1 MQQPHSSTAIPSSST
16 SNAETSLSIQN
27 AQVSENRPRQSR
39 RVRITYG
46 GRFNR
51 TISITDD
58 SAIVR
63 DDKWSCLAVIFSLC
77 HICNCNRNIADAVA
91 TATAS
96 HHNCGVIFNPVLM
109 ECLVFNI
116 NITPSTDTFAVTMIM
131 GVYGSMS
138 VALGPCSSIVFH
150 PNPVFVQYVKVEN
163 LQANPGL
170 VLYGTYQYPSLDEWK
185 LYLNRGSEVNIS
197 YSLSS
202 ESSSVY
208 LVIAE
213 GAESLSEWMADP
225 TYPNTTL
232 SWNMIHG
239 TGMITQEIF
248 RSSSYYVALGNLEG
262 EEVEVELNLTVK
274 AILHNTTNAYYK
286 CALTSSPCGL
296 NIFFPYGNTA
306 VLNTSNEEWYVK
318 LSYGPRWLTYIFG
331 IGGLTMIMFW
341 AFNVLTKLQS
351 AHDDRVESRSEGPGP
366 DQASLLSRKYDDRSS
381 WGSSYDSLPED
392 EEDLDFLAGGST
404 DGKCLGDGETS
415 NNTRRLCAICFDAP
429 RDCFFLPCGH
439 CVACYECGTRIV
451 EAAGTCPV
459 CRRNMKKVRKIFT
472 V

>member
-1 MQQPHSSTAIPSSST
+1 MPESHSSTAIASSST
-16 SNAETSLSIQN
+16 SNDETSQSDQN
-27 AQVSENRPRQSR
+27 ADVSENRPRQSR
-39 RVRITYG
+39 RVTITY

-51 TISITDD
+51 RLSITDD
-58 SAIVR
+58 SSIVR
-63 DDKWSCLAVIFSLC
+63 DDKWSCLAVIFSLWFF
-77 HICNCNRNIADAVA
+77 V
-91 TATAS
+91 
-96 HHNCGVIFNPVLM
+96 
-109 ECLVFNI
+109 
-116 NITPSTDTFAVTMIM
+116 AVTMIM

-138 VALGPCSSIVFH
+138 VALGPCSSIVFQ

-163 LQANPGL
+163 LQENPGL
-170 VLYGTYQYPSLDEWK
+170 ILYGTYQYPSLDVVSTWRETYNISIPYGSEKEWK
-185 LYLNRGSEVNIS
+185 YYLNRGSEVNIS

-202 ESSSVY
+202 ENSSIY
-208 LVIAE
+208 LAIAE
-213 GAESLSEWMADP
+213 GAESLSVWLADP

-248 RSSSYYVALGNLEG
+248 RSSSYYVALGNLEQ

-274 AILHNTTNAYYK
+274 AFLHNTTNAYYK
-286 CALTSSPCGL
+286 CALTSSSPCSL
-296 NIFFPYGNTA
+296 NIFFPDGNAA
-306 VLNTSNEEWYVK
+306 VLVSPAPQQNTSNEEWYVK

-331 IGGLTMIMFW
+331 IGGLTVIMFW
-341 AFNVLTKLQS
+341 AFNFLNKLQS
-351 AHDDRVESRSEGPGP
+351 AHDDRVGSRSEGTGP
-366 DQASLLSRKYDDRSS
+366 DQAPLLSRKDDDLSS
-381 WGSSYDSLPED
+381 WGSSYDSLPQD
-392 EEDLDFLAGGST
+392 EEDLDFLVGGST

-439 CVACYECGTRIV
+439 CVACFECGTRIA